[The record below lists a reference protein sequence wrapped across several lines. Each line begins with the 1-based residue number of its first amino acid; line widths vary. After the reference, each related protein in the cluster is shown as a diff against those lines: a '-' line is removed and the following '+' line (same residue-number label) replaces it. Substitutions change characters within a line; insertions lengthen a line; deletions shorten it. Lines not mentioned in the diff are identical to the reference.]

1 MRILALG
8 SYLTFI
14 WLIFGS
20 LCLAPMD
27 ALALQTTQYARVV
40 AEAERIAY
48 LAAQKGSL
56 AAKVATAAVA
66 ANPASTAIRL
76 VAGPLG
82 WAALGV
88 SAGLV
93 IAQIS
98 YSPSDLQSI
107 KQAASPGTI
116 YSIQGYTLFPVVDG
130 GACPSPVGGCT
141 GQWAKIQTN
150 KYCDL
155 GLYNPSPV
163 PAGWNFGGWV
173 ACGPPSFLIV
183 TGGPGFQTTA
193 QEATQTQVQQY
204 VATLPASDPKSIETH
219 SAPFGQ
225 GQTPSGA
232 DSVETQPV
240 SPTDMPTQV
249 KQKPVASG
257 DSVVADNVPPP
268 SGTPQQT
275 TGQQQTTTTS
285 TTLPAP
291 HAVTWPS
298 SFTSG
303 RAAPS
308 PRFEAAAVPI
318 GGKIYVFGGFT
329 GTDQKVVR
337 TYLTYDVAGG
347 TYTITNPGPYGT
359 HISTAVINQPQ
370 VAILTTDG
378 VKKRPVVVE
387 GPDGDTI
394 GIRHIGYLTQT
405 FDHRA
410 FDGAY
415 AAAFLARLKEIIE
428 TRDWEAEL

>member
-1 MRILALG
+1 MKLLALG
-8 SYLTFI
+8 SYLTFV
-14 WLIFGS
+14 WLIVGS
-20 LCLAPMD
+20 LCLAPKD

-48 LAAQKGSL
+48 LAAQKSSL

-93 IAQIS
+93 IAQIY
-98 YSPSDLQSI
+98 YSPSDLQAV
-107 KQAASPGTI
+107 KQAASPGTT

-130 GACPSPVGGCT
+130 GPCPSPVGGCT

-193 QEATQTQVQQY
+193 QEATQAQVQQY

-219 SAPFGQ
+219 SAPVGQ

-240 SPTDMPTQV
+240 SPMDMPTQV

-268 SGTPQQT
+268 SGTQQQT
-275 TGQQQTTTTS
+275 TGQQQATTTTTTTQNPDGS
-285 TTLPAP
+285 TTTQEDTQTTVSCLGGA
-291 HAVTWPS
+291 HENRTFGTVLLEHQAIWNGSGLLAAVNLLKNLTWPS
-298 SFTSG
+298 TLPVISLPSSFFGSQAVDFNQWAWFFTALRTLVIAGASLMAYRIIFVGG
-303 RAAPS
+303 R
-308 PRFEAAAVPI
+308 
-318 GGKIYVFGGFT
+318 
-329 GTDQKVVR
+329 
-337 TYLTYDVAGG
+337 
-347 TYTITNPGPYGT
+347 
-359 HISTAVINQPQ
+359 
-370 VAILTTDG
+370 
-378 VKKRPVVVE
+378 
-387 GPDGDTI
+387 
-394 GIRHIGYLTQT
+394 
-405 FDHRA
+405 
-410 FDGAY
+410 
-415 AAAFLARLKEIIE
+415 
-428 TRDWEAEL
+428 